1 MATIPLAAA
10 WSVCRLVAA
19 GPAAVAIPAIW
30 PPDGGIRREVIAAGV
45 GVALLVALLPRG
57 RRRMALV
64 PLALILLAPLPSAV
78 ALLFP
83 ESQGSA
89 ATAAG
94 LARFALLSS
103 LFLSVVVLA
112 LVVAWERVARPL
124 PRIFLD
130 VVRSLAV
137 AVALIVILSE
147 SGVDPQSLFTGSA
160 LFTAALGF
168 ALKDTLGNVF
178 AGLAIHAEHPFAVG
192 DWIQYDTNQAHI
204 GRVVEINWRA
214 TKVLTLDE
222 AYVIIPNGQLA
233 QASIR
238 NFTKPDPW
246 SRRSLYVIIPN
257 GQLAQASIRN
267 FTKPDPWSRRSLYV
281 ITPYDV
287 SPQRVQR
294 IILEAIR
301 GSFGVRDEPP
311 PSVVTNDFKDR
322 GVEHWVR
329 FFTTEFDKRDR
340 VDGMARDRIWFA
352 LARHGIEIP
361 VATQAI
367 RLQQLPPPPAAEPW
381 EAAVERRVALLGGI
395 PLLADLD
402 DGQRRRLAAE
412 NRELVFAAGEP
423 VVREGD
429 VGDSMFVV
437 VDGEVDVRA
446 AGGARG
452 TVSLARLGPGQV
464 FGELSLLTGA
474 PRSATVAATVETRVL
489 EISKASIAHLLEAE
503 RGLVDKLGAA
513 LAARLADRSRLLTGE
528 AVAPAT
534 EPDMFRR
541 IRDFFAT

>member
-19 GPAAVAIPAIW
+19 GPAAPAIPAIW
-30 PPDGGIRREVIAAGV
+30 PADGGMRREVFAAAV
-45 GVALLVALLPRG
+45 GVALLLALLPRG

-83 ESQGSA
+83 DSQGAA
-89 ATAAG
+89 ATAVA

-137 AVALIVILSE
+137 AVALLVILSE

-178 AGLAIHAEHPFAVG
+178 AGLAIHAEHPFEVG

-246 SRRSLYVIIPN
+246 SRRSLYV
-257 GQLAQASIRN
+257 
-267 FTKPDPWSRRSLYV
+267 V
-281 ITPYDV
+281 TPYDV

-301 GSFGVRDEPP
+301 GSFGVRDEPA
-311 PSVVTNDFKDR
+311 PSVVTNDFKER

-352 LARHGIEIP
+352 LTRHGIEIP

-367 RLQQLPPPPAAEPW
+367 RLQQLPPPPAAESW

-412 NRELVFAAGEP
+412 NRESVFAAGEP

-446 AGGARG
+446 ADGARG
-452 TVSLARLGPGQV
+452 TVTLARLGAGQV
-464 FGELSLLTGA
+464 FGEMSLLTGA

-534 EPDMFRR
+534 GPDMFRR
-541 IRDFFAT
+541 IRDFFAI

>member
-246 SRRSLYVIIPN
+246 SRRSLYVI
-257 GQLAQASIRN
+257 
-267 FTKPDPWSRRSLYV
+267 
-281 ITPYDV
+281 TPYDV

-301 GSFGVRDEPP
+301 GSFGVRDKPP

-503 RGLVDKLGAA
+503 RGLVDKLRAA

>member
-1 MATIPLAAA
+1 
-10 WSVCRLVAA
+10 
-19 GPAAVAIPAIW
+19 
-30 PPDGGIRREVIAAGV
+30 
-45 GVALLVALLPRG
+45 
-57 RRRMALV
+57 
-64 PLALILLAPLPSAV
+64 
-78 ALLFP
+78 
-83 ESQGSA
+83 
-89 ATAAG
+89 
-94 LARFALLSS
+94 
-103 LFLSVVVLA
+103 
-112 LVVAWERVARPL
+112 
-124 PRIFLD
+124 
-130 VVRSLAV
+130 
-137 AVALIVILSE
+137 
-147 SGVDPQSLFTGSA
+147 
-160 LFTAALGF
+160 
-168 ALKDTLGNVF
+168 
-178 AGLAIHAEHPFAVG
+178 
-192 DWIQYDTNQAHI
+192 
-204 GRVVEINWRA
+204 
-214 TKVLTLDE
+214 
-222 AYVIIPNGQLA
+222 
-233 QASIR
+233 
-238 NFTKPDPW
+238 
-246 SRRSLYVIIPN
+246 
-257 GQLAQASIRN
+257 
-267 FTKPDPWSRRSLYV
+267 
-281 ITPYDV
+281 
-287 SPQRVQR
+287 
-294 IILEAIR
+294 
-301 GSFGVRDEPP
+301 
-311 PSVVTNDFKDR
+311 
-322 GVEHWVR
+322 
-329 FFTTEFDKRDR
+329 
-340 VDGMARDRIWFA
+340 

-367 RLQQLPPPPAAEPW
+367 RLQQFPPPPAAEPW